1 MESMNQFRSK
11 VRQWLADNCPESQ
24 RQSLKP
30 GEQYWGGRNATFPSE
45 DAKLWFERMRD
56 QGWTAPEWP
65 TEYGGGGL
73 SEEQAGILKEEM
85 KSIGARAPLY
95 SIGIWM
101 LGPALLEYGNEAQ
114 KQQHIKAILNGEIR
128 WCQGYS

>member
-1 MESMNQFRSK
+1 
-11 VRQWLADNCPESQ
+11 
-24 RQSLKP
+24 
-30 GEQYWGGRNATFPSE
+30 
-45 DAKLWFERMRD
+45 MRD

-101 LGPALLEYGNEAQ
+101 LGPAILEYGTEEQ
-114 KQQHIKAILNGEIR
+114 KQKFVTAIVRGESR
-128 WCQGYS
+128 WCQGYSEPGFGSDLAGLQCKAEDHDLYCWGPLRFRLNWAKQYRSHSLRCWSRPS